1 MSISLSFIE
10 DTEKI
15 ENRQKCLEYL
25 GKHQVDVGLTSK
37 ASGRSKFLLAI
48 HTHGAPVMRIPPRPV
63 VQPALHQGD
72 VQADMQEHAL
82 EACEAACEG
91 DLAAVSGAYEAIGQ
105 AGVDGIHKYID
116 AGIPPPNS
124 PVTLSG
130 GWIYNRVAHCGVY
143 VGGKSGSKPLIDTGQ
158 LYNDFDFDVVAS
170 KS

>member
-1 MSISLSFIE
+1 MSISLSFTE

-25 GKHQVDVGLTSK
+25 ARHRVEVGLTSK

-91 DLAAVSGAYEAIGQ
+91 DLAAVSGAFEAVGQ

-130 GWIYNRVAHCGVY
+130 GWIFNRVARKGVL
-143 VGGKSGSKPLIDTGQ
+143 VSGKGGGPPLVDTGA
-158 LYNDFDFDVVAS
+158 LYNDFS
-170 KS
+170 YEIKEG

>member
-1 MSISLSFIE
+1 MF
-10 DTEKI
+10 
-15 ENRQKCLEYL
+15 
-25 GKHQVDVGLTSK
+25 H
-37 ASGRSKFLLAI
+37 RSI

-72 VQADMQEHAL
+72 VQSDMQELAL

-91 DLAAVSGAYEAIGQ
+91 DLAAVSGAFEAIGQ

-130 GWIYNRVAHCGVY
+130 GWIFNRVARKGVL
-143 VGGKSGSKPLIDTGQ
+143 VSGKGGGPPLVDTGA
-158 LYNDFDFDVVAS
+158 LYNDFS
-170 KS
+170 YEIKEG